1 MGINCERVI
10 RLSDFQPFEPYLI
23 SFENFDQPVKLRTVF
38 FQIKE
43 VWIQSANPTLSHWS
57 QYNTT

>member
-23 SFENFDQPVKLRTVF
+23 SSENFYQPVKLKTVF
-38 FQIKE
+38 FQNLNCE
-43 VWIQSANPTLSHWS
+43 FNRPT
-57 QYNTT
+57 QC

>member
-10 RLSDFQPFEPYLI
+10 RLSEFQPFEPYLI

-43 VWIQSANPTLSHWS
+43 V
-57 QYNTT
+57 